1 MTSEQVKALIQMLAT
16 LAITLAGIFGYSLAE
31 NEAQAA
37 AVVIAALVVIA
48 YSVWRNANF
57 THAAGQGQEITDG
70 LKDGSIDVSAVN
82 AFLGALDEGIGLDGK
97 DPLEVS
103 NDGE

>member
-1 MTSEQVKALIQMLAT
+1 MTSEQIKALIQMLAT

-37 AVVIAALVVIA
+37 AIVMAALVVIA

-57 THAAGQGQEITDG
+57 TKAAGNGQEITDG
-70 LKDGSIDVSAVN
+70 LKDGTIDQSAVD
-82 AFLGALDEGIGLDGK
+82 AFLGVLDEGIGLDGL
-97 DPLEVS
+97 DPEETNYDS
-103 NDGE
+103 K